1 MAPWKCMCMGKASM
15 YARVADA
22 PPPTSAYLELCHR
35 RPIRVASLHP
45 SLVSQSHRIIGV
57 GKDYWSS
64 SSPTR
69 SYSGKSL
76 AKQG

>member
-22 PPPTSAYLELCHR
+22 APPASAYLELCHR

-57 GKDYWSS
+57 GK
-64 SSPTR
+64 
-69 SYSGKSL
+69 SL